1 MIYQST
7 SMFEVI
13 ARVIRN
19 TRVQDAGYLKDME
32 EWIPEAMGY
41 MRTRYV
47 TRLTFKDV
55 NIAFHRGKYP
65 CDLIAAVAVQHGGCR
80 LRYYS
85 GSIAANGFGSSSNA
99 DSVYPGIPVYGQ
111 QAFGTHLVKRPAVDK
126 GVPVEFYETD
136 IRAVQSLPEGDAWYY
151 SEMGFI
157 NTSFEKGC
165 VRVHY
170 RGIPVDEQGLP
181 LIPDEEN
188 YKQALYWY
196 CRAMMIGAGFEDKVF
211 REEVCMQRYEEAA
224 GRAMSRITYPSVDEM
239 DAKVERLTRFILPAD
254 YWSSFFNPAGE
265 NRFDY

>member
-41 MRTRYV
+41 MRTKYV
-47 TRLTFKDV
+47 TGLTFQDV
-55 NIAFHRGKYP
+55 HIAYHKGKLP
-65 CDLIAAVAVQHGGCR
+65 CDALSVSAVQHGHGR
-80 LRYYS
+80 LPLYS
-85 GSIAANGFGSSSNA
+85 GDVAANGFGSPVGA

-111 QAFGTHLVKRPAVDK
+111 QAFGTHLVKRPAVDR
-126 GVPVEFYETD
+126 GVDVSFYETD
-136 IRAVQSLPEGDAWYY
+136 IKALCCLPCCEGWYY
-151 SEMGFI
+151 TELGFI
-157 NTSFEKGC
+157 NTSFESGC

-170 RGIPVDEQGLP
+170 RGIPKDEQGLP

-196 CRAMMIGAGFEDKVF
+196 CRAMMIGAGFEDKVLS
-211 REEVCMQRYEEAA
+211 EQVCMQRFEEYA
-224 GRAMSRITYPSVDEM
+224 GRAMSRITYPSTDEM
-239 DAKVERLTRFILPAD
+239 DAKVERLYRFVLPIN
-254 YWSSFFNPAGE
+254 YWSSYFNLD
-265 NRFDY
+265 F